1 MPRRK
6 GMRKPSK
13 NFQKQVRSIVQK
25 ELTQEL
31 EEKTAVIGA
40 DATSITSNIP
50 SGNVSAS
57 PNFVRLLPFITQA
70 NSAKQYNGRVGNE
83 IRLKNLNIKLLLQF
97 PGPATLITNEASLGV
112 RVMILKQK
120 DTNDATAAIENFQG
134 NKLLEN
140 GEITVPGPSS
150 FAGDTIN
157 LFQKINRDQFSVRY
171 DKTFYMD
178 RPRSESRGSAP
189 NAEFNERNY
198 ISTPKPVFI
207 NKTLTFGKRGLKLT
221 FGDSAS
227 DSPTNFP
234 YFMVLGYSSTLQV
247 IPISNNQMEYTYTAN
262 AKYTD
267 A

>member
-1 MPRRK
+1 MAPKKRSRV
-6 GMRKPSK
+6 PSK
-13 NFQKQVRSIVQK
+13 NFQKQVRSIVLDELK
-25 ELTQEL
+25 EEL

-40 DATSITSNIP
+40 DATPITSNIP

-57 PNFVRLLPFITQA
+57 PNFVRLFPFVTQA

-83 IRLKNLNIKLLLQF
+83 IRLKNLNIKMLLQF

-120 DTNDATAAIENFQG
+120 GTLDANAAIEDFQG
-134 NKLLEN
+134 DKLLEN
-140 GEITVPGPSS
+140 GAIVTPGPAP
-150 FAGDTIN
+150 FVGDTIN

-171 DKTFYMD
+171 DKTFYMT
-178 RPRSESRGSAP
+178 RPRSETRGSAP
-189 NAEFNERNY
+189 NGEFNERNY
-198 ISTPKPVFI
+198 IDTPKPVFI

-221 FGDSAS
+221 FGNGAS
-227 DSPTNFP
+227 DNPTNFP
-234 YFMVLGYSSTLQV
+234 YFMVIGYSSTTQV

>member
-6 GMRKPSK
+6 GLRLPSK

-25 ELTQEL
+25 ELKQEL
-31 EEKTAVIGA
+31 EEKTAVIGLG
-40 DATSITSNIP
+40 ATPITSNIP
-50 SGNVSAS
+50 TGNVSAS
-57 PNFVRLLPFITQA
+57 PNFVRLFPNITQA

-83 IRLKNLNIKLLLQF
+83 IRLKNLNIRVLLQF
-97 PGPATLITNEASLGV
+97 PAPATLVTNEASLGI

-120 DTNDATAAIENFQG
+120 GNEDAIEAISNFQG

-140 GEITVPGPSS
+140 GEVVTPGPSA
-150 FAGDTIN
+150 FVGDTIN

-189 NAEFNERNY
+189 NGEFNERNY
-198 ISTPKPVFI
+198 IAAPKPTFI

-221 FGDSAS
+221 FGDSAAEN
-227 DSPTNFP
+227 PTNFP
-234 YFMVLGYSSTLQV
+234 YFMVLGYSSTTQV